1 MVEAVQVI
9 QDPMTR
15 TGFII
20 LGILGGTIY
29 LWITIFYYRVVQNMK
44 PDKETAIAKFFLK
57 EETIEAFKVLTV
69 SGFIIVFLMGLEVY
83 GMIMQLPEVST
94 FARAAYPLPMIGLTY
109 FSYTLQKVTRK
120 N

>member
-1 MVEAVQVI
+1 MI
-9 QDPMTR
+9 QDPITR

-20 LGILGGTIY
+20 IGILGGTIY
-29 LWITIFYYRVVQNMK
+29 LWMTIFYHRVVQNMK

-57 EETIEAFKVLTV
+57 DETVEAFKILTV
-69 SGFIIVFLMGLEVY
+69 SGFIIVFLISLEVY
-83 GMIMQLPEVST
+83 GMVMDLPGIST
-94 FARAAYPLPMIGLTY
+94 FARVAYPIPMLGLAY